1 MTMRLDISIGPVQG
15 FVAQSRRTLDLWGS
29 SYLLSFLSGHA
40 MRGAAKAGGRIVQPT
55 VDEDPLYRW
64 IGGDESGEVPRIGS
78 LPNRFAV
85 EADGDPRAVAD
96 AAVKALEAAWERVC
110 KAVWTRFVEHAADA
124 GDGTEAIW
132 KRQVGAG
139 AFWEVSW
146 TAGSRDAAGG
156 LLARR
161 KHWRNHRPPDEH
173 GDKCA
178 VMHDLQELSG
188 YVHARGADDRR
199 KQNEF
204 WCCIR
209 ERLGSLDLRGDKQR
223 GYERLCAVALVKRL
237 FPKVARDALG
247 WKVDTSHWQS
257 TVYVGALPWLRRAMA
272 EAPGLACQ
280 YADAVRA
287 CANNDVL
294 AERRPPFAGL
304 DEPAAGDF
312 PKLDANWLH
321 RESVRSER
329 LCPLPDDS
337 EGNARADLE
346 RRLKAIYD
354 SRDEAGGRI
363 GPPSSFYALLLADG
377 DRLGKLVGEL
387 GGDVVGRALRLFTRE
402 APEIVRKHD
411 GVTVYAGGDD
421 VLAMLPAPEALRC
434 AELLAGS
441 YRSAFDE
448 RPGATLSAAVAFAH
462 VRLPLGAALAE
473 AHRLLDDVAKEANGR
488 DSLAAGVLKPG
499 GLNCQWVTAWT
510 GRRPDGGS
518 SSAVELLARLA
529 ERLGAG
535 ATEPGLSSAL
545 IYRVREALATLCG
558 WDAWRPGAW
567 GRIPEGLD
575 IRAFLRAEIHHSLA
589 VRTGDDAGIR
599 ADELTD
605 LVWRS
610 MGRSRAPVAD
620 GEAGVAEAGVD
631 ALLLA
636 RFLADTERGG
646 DEG

>member
-1 MTMRLDISIGPVQG
+1 MTIRLDVSIGPVQG
-15 FVAQSRRTLDLWGS
+15 FVARSRRTRDLWGS
-29 SYLLSFLSGHA
+29 SYLLSVLSGHA

-55 VDEDPLYRW
+55 VDEDLLYRW
-64 IGGDESGEVPRIGS
+64 IGGDRSGKAPRIGS

-96 AAVKALEAAWERVC
+96 AAIEALGAAWDRVC
-110 KAVWTRFVEHAADA
+110 EAVWTRFVEHAADA
-124 GDGTEAIW
+124 GDGTRAIW

-146 TAGSRDAAGG
+146 TAGSLDAAGG

-161 KHWRNHRPPDEH
+161 KHWRSCRPSDEH

-188 YVHARGADDRR
+188 YVRARGADDRR

-204 WCCIR
+204 WSRIR
-209 ERLGSLDLRGDKQR
+209 KGLGSLDLRGDERR
-223 GYERLCAVALVKRL
+223 GYEQLCAVALVKRL
-237 FPKVARDALG
+237 FPKAAPDALG
-247 WKVDTSHWQS
+247 WDVDTSHWQS
-257 TVYVGALPWLRRAMA
+257 TVYVGALPWIRRAMA
-272 EAPGLACQ
+272 AEPGLACR

-287 CANNDVL
+287 CADDGL

-321 RESVRSER
+321 REAVRSER

-346 RRLKAIYD
+346 RRLEAIYD
-354 SRDEAGGRI
+354 ARDEAGGRI

-387 GGDVVGRALRLFTRE
+387 GGEVVGKALRLFTRE
-402 APEIVRKHD
+402 APEIVCRHD

-421 VLAMLPAPEALRC
+421 VLAMLPAPAALRC
-434 AELLAGS
+434 AELLADR
-441 YRSAFDE
+441 YRSAFVG

-473 AHRLLDDVAKEANGR
+473 AHRLLEDVAKEANGR

-510 GRRPDGGS
+510 GRRADGGS
-518 SSAVELLARLA
+518 SRAVKLLARLT

-545 IYRVREALATLCG
+545 IYRIREALATLCG

-610 MGRSRAPVAD
+610 MGRARAPVVD